1 MPKKQS
7 TFFFITAVFFLLLS
21 GLFISCKSELTDQA
35 PVSFSLPQKMF
46 RMAGDFFET
55 EDGEEDYNFTL
66 MVKLVD
72 SSLKDVVDPYEET
85 KKISEWEEALD
96 NDEGSYSVTF
106 EKVPVGSEVYAMVS
120 LYATIDGKKVEFF
133 NGNSESLLVEEGSNS
148 LSVKLANVIP
158 KVKVNFVFQETFGG
172 TTYNENEK
180 FPALILNFFGDTD
193 IEHMAVL
200 TKTIMAAYMAG
211 YQVNEEKMP
220 ETPEIQKD
228 GTYAMTIYFDLIGAT
243 IPGSGSISYNLD
255 YSPLTISIDKDEIN
269 MFGDTITV
277 TVKDKDGNTLDPE
290 DLQYG
295 VSLFYKGKEV
305 NNSEFLKLD
314 GSQLKVEP
322 LVVSGDY
329 TLFVVVLYMKDGVV
343 PVIGSKNFN
352 FYARLNI
359 TPELYISASGSL
371 DNDGFSIEKTLPS
384 IESVNSII
392 AKWSLYFEEAQNW
405 TINVVG
411 KLAEPQILSTKI
423 PRSITIKG
431 IKNGDEEAEINASTV
446 ANEDNPASAL
456 AITSSV
462 PVTIQNIKI
471 TGGYADY
478 GGGINSSA
486 PLTID
491 EGVLITG
498 NHATSSGGGVK
509 TGSQTFVMK
518 GGTITGNIAEYG
530 GGGVYSEGE
539 MFMYGKAVIGDK
551 NAESSAVYDADNPS
565 SNSYGNLC
573 LDTENS
579 SYSGGGGIN
588 CNDLY
593 LGYSGRDE
601 YGNLIEAELKG
612 GVYKNYAVRNGG
624 GIRVDSWKKIT
635 MSSGNISYNATAGNG
650 NGIWLT
656 PMSGKLIVSGA
667 AEVNEN
673 NDVYL
678 PGEYN
683 SAQHQYYSAW
693 IEVAGPLS
701 KEKVAAIAPGSE
713 EGYQIIKLADGI
725 DPDVF
730 GYTYLNQ
737 FIPPEGKII
746 VSDVSDGVSGG
757 KLSDEP

>member
-1 MPKKQS
+1 M
-7 TFFFITAVFFLLLS
+7 
-21 GLFISCKSELTDQA
+21 
-35 PVSFSLPQKMF
+35 
-46 RMAGDFFET
+46 
-55 EDGEEDYNFTL
+55 
-66 MVKLVD
+66 
-72 SSLKDVVDPYEET
+72 
-85 KKISEWEEALD
+85 
-96 NDEGSYSVTF
+96 
-106 EKVPVGSEVYAMVS
+106 GSEVYAMVS

-133 NGNSESLLVEEGSNS
+133 NGNSESLLVKEGSNS

-193 IEHMAVL
+193 IEHMAAL

-228 GTYAMTIYFDLIGAT
+228 GSFAMTIYFDLIGAT

-255 YSPLTISIDKDEIN
+255 YSPLTISVDKDEIN

-392 AKWSLYFEEAQNW
+392 AKWSLYFDEAQDW
-405 TINVVG
+405 IINVVG
-411 KLAEPQILSTKI
+411 KLNEPQTLSTNL
-423 PRSITIKG
+423 PRSVTIKG
-431 IKNGDEEAEINASTV
+431 IAAGDEAAEINAN
-446 ANEDNPASAL
+446 ADAENQDSAL
-456 AITSSV
+456 KISSSC

-509 TGSQTFVMK
+509 TGSQTFIMK

-539 MFMYGKAVIGDK
+539 MFMYGNAVIGDK
-551 NAESSAVYDADNPS
+551 NANSSAVYDADNPEN
-565 SNSYGNLC
+565 NSYGNLC
-573 LDTENS
+573 LDSENS

-601 YGNLIEAELKG
+601 DGNLIEAELTG
-612 GVYKNYAVRNGG
+612 GIYKNYAVRNGG
-624 GIRVDSWKKIT
+624 GIYVNSWKTIT
-635 MSSGNISYNATAGNG
+635 MNSGNIAYNTTAGNG

-683 SAQHQYYSAW
+683 SFQSKYFNAY

-701 KEKVAAIAPGSE
+701 KAKVAAIASGSE
-713 EGYQIIKLADGI
+713 EGYQIIKLAEGI
-725 DPDVF
+725 DPDEF
-730 GYTYLNQ
+730 GYTYLNK
-737 FIPPEGKII
+737 FVPPDGKYI
-746 VSDVSDGVSGG
+746 VRDVSGG

>member
-7 TFFFITAVFFLLLS
+7 TFFFITAIFFLLLS

-85 KKISEWEEALD
+85 KKISEWEEAFD
-96 NDEGSYSVTF
+96 NDEGLYSVTF

-133 NGNSESLLVEEGSNS
+133 NGNSESLLVKEGSNS

-158 KVKVNFVFQETFGG
+158 KVKVNFVFQETFGD

-193 IEHMAVL
+193 IEHMAAL

-220 ETPEIQKD
+220 DTPEIQKD

-255 YSPLTISIDKDEIN
+255 YSPLTISVDKDEIN

-392 AKWSLYFEEAQNW
+392 AKWSLYFDEAQDW

-411 KLAEPQILSTKI
+411 KLNEPQTLSTNL
-423 PRSITIKG
+423 PRSVTIKG
-431 IKNGDEEAEINASTV
+431 IAAGDEAAEINAN
-446 ANEDNPASAL
+446 ADAENQDSAL
-456 AITSSV
+456 KISSSC

-471 TGGYADY
+471 TGGYAY
-478 GGGINSSA
+478 WGGGINSSA
-486 PLTID
+486 PLTIED
-491 EGVLITG
+491 GVLITG
-498 NHATSSGGGVK
+498 NHAIETGGGIRAQ
-509 TGSQTFVMK
+509 SSLVMK
-518 GGTITGNIAEYG
+518 GGTITGNIAGYG
-530 GGGVYSEGE
+530 GGGVCSDGE
-539 MFMYGKAVIGDK
+539 MFMCGNAVIGDK
-551 NAESSAVYDADNPS
+551 DANSSAVYDADNPDAET
-565 SNSYGNLC
+565 NPYGNLC
-573 LDTENS
+573 LDSQNS
-579 SYSGGGGIN
+579 QYSGGGGIS
-588 CNDLY
+588 CNNLY

-601 YGNLIEAELKG
+601 YGNLIEAELNG

-624 GIRVDSWKKIT
+624 GIYVNSWKTIT
-635 MSSGNISYNATAGNG
+635 MNSGNIAYNSTAGNG

-713 EGYQIIKLADGI
+713 EGYQIIKLAEGI

-730 GYTYLNQ
+730 GYTYLNK
-737 FIPPEGKII
+737 FVPPNGKYI
-746 VSDVSDGVSGG
+746 VLDVSGG
-757 KLSDEP
+757 KLSDESPQP